1 MIDKIEIILGAL
13 GVVSCVIA
21 AILTGQMGYLVATIW
36 ATIALVSHLDD

>member
-1 MIDKIEIILGAL
+1 MNKIQIMLNTL

-21 AILTGQMGYLVATIW
+21 AILTGQMGYLAATIW